1 VQPNPR
7 ERVSQKKNQ
16 RKRERRPRKISKK
29 NQLLMMIAKLRVR
42 KKSSLP
48 ILVKCFLRL
57 QVLIFN
63 LFQLRDFS

>member
-1 VQPNPR
+1 VQQKPR

-29 NQLLMMIAKLRVR
+29 NQLLRTIAKLRVR
-42 KKSSLP
+42 KKSSLL